1 MDKATPTPS
10 PASVDSVMAKAM
22 MLVGALGDSCEAA
35 TSLPFLEA
43 VTALRAE
50 VERLAAQ
57 AAPNLLDA
65 FKSGNAILID
75 WPMEPVTPQEALKLM
90 DMMDAEYTKTVGKS
104 SPDREMAVCMQRV
117 QHMACDLWASQK
129 EVMRS
134 HFVELVAAQPS
145 QAPVVQAGE
154 YPPLPEELFSEFW
167 GCVAVWDLS
176 AEGEEAGA
184 EAIRIENVVK
194 GLMRA
199 YVDADRASSGA
210 TTAQAVYVPRLL
222 TALEICRQYP
232 DFDADTA
239 IGTML
244 DAAIKGE
251 PNEMLDLVSPHTGAA
266 QAVRMLTKE
275 ELTDLIASTV
285 AALTKGQP

>member
-1 MDKATPTPS
+1 MSGNKMALDALTAALDAMEHMANTLDNMDA
-10 PASVDSVMAKAM
+10 VDEDEDAQH
-22 MLVGALGDSCEAA
+22 DAA
-35 TSLPFLEA
+35 FEA
-43 VTALRAE
+43 VRAAIAALQAEE

-57 AAPNLLDA
+57 AAP
-65 FKSGNAILID
+65 
-75 WPMEPVTPQEALKLM
+75 
-90 DMMDAEYTKTVGKS
+90 TKISEFPEDYDGLAHLYIQACEER
-104 SPDREMAVCMQRV
+104 DHLRAV
-117 QHMACDLWASQK
+117 L
-129 EVMRS
+129 
-134 HFVELVAAQPS
+134 AAQPS

-210 TTAQAVYVPRLL
+210 TT
-222 TALEICRQYP
+222 
-232 DFDADTA
+232 
-239 IGTML
+239 
-244 DAAIKGE
+244 
-251 PNEMLDLVSPHTGAA
+251 

-285 AALTKGQP
+285 AALTKGQQ

>member
-1 MDKATPTPS
+1 MSGNKMALDALMACVAAIERTQHCTLEDRLAASDKAR
-10 PASVDSVMAKAM
+10 AAIA
-22 MLVGALGDSCEAA
+22 ALQAE
-35 TSLPFLEA
+35 
-43 VTALRAE
+43 E

-57 AAPNLLDA
+57 AAP
-65 FKSGNAILID
+65 
-75 WPMEPVTPQEALKLM
+75 
-90 DMMDAEYTKTVGKS
+90 TKISEFPEDYDGLAHLYIQACEER
-104 SPDREMAVCMQRV
+104 DHLRAV
-117 QHMACDLWASQK
+117 L
-129 EVMRS
+129 
-134 HFVELVAAQPS
+134 AAQPS
-145 QAPVVQAGE
+145 QAPVLQAGE

-210 TTAQAVYVPRLL
+210 TT
-222 TALEICRQYP
+222 
-232 DFDADTA
+232 
-239 IGTML
+239 
-244 DAAIKGE
+244 
-251 PNEMLDLVSPHTGAA
+251 